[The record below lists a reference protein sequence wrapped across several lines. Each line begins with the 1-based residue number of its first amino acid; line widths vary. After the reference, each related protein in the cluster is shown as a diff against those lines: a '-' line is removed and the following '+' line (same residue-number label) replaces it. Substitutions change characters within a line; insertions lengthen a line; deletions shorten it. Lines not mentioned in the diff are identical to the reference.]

1 MRALPPLTPLEFG
14 LSPEETLAFMVWE
27 GRVPRQC
34 IHEGVATP
42 GDIIIVD
49 ASPRL
54 VRGFRPEY
62 RHPTELRGVPCHTS
76 HIHA

>member
-42 GDIIIVD
+42 EDIVIV

-54 VRGFRPEY
+54 VRGFRLEY
-62 RHPTELRGVPCHTS
+62 QHPTELRVEPCHTS
-76 HIHA
+76 HIPA